1 MADRT
6 VRDAGWTK
14 INGKETTAGAS
25 TKTGKITV
33 VRGVQRTA
41 GVLATSR
48 AVDLACTRI
57 TVSVR

>member
-6 VRDAGWTK
+6 CPRCGMAK
-14 INGKETTAGAS
+14 IHGKETTAGAS

>member
-6 VRDAGWTK
+6 CPRCGMDENQWKGNHGRGVNK
-14 INGKETTAGAS
+14 NGQ
-25 TKTGKITV
+25 ITV
-33 VRGVQRTA
+33 VRGMQKTA